1 MELLVLREN
10 LLKNIL
16 ELYMIELAEDN
27 RVEILLDL
35 SDQELLV
42 LFKMAHEKDMTFNDF
57 VEHVLREYLEQ
68 VENDNILN
76 ELDGS
81 SKHGVVQNTWPYP
94 DTNKDWD

>member
-1 MELLVLREN
+1 
-10 LLKNIL
+10 
-16 ELYMIELAEDN
+16 MIELAEDN

-35 SDQELLV
+35 SDAELLV

-68 VENDNILN
+68 VEYDNILN

-94 DTNKDWD
+94 DAD